1 MPEEVSGSGFPSPE
15 LAVSNVGDVC
25 WQLPEDWGSLFFG
38 IQPDC
43 LNVTFLVLKFCL
55 HLSSFHTHSMTLC
68 CQSVISPR
76 WCMARMMWLKSFT
89 ILFVYFQSPLSFVVF
104 VISCSFSH

>member
-55 HLSSFHTHSMTLC
+55 HFSSFHTHSMMLC
-68 CQSVISPR
+68 CQSQVVHGKNDVVKIFHHFVCILSISTFF
-76 WCMARMMWLKSFT
+76 CCFCYFL
-89 ILFVYFQSPLSFVVF
+89 LF
-104 VISCSFSH
+104 